1 MPYSTRR
8 SLHGRMHAAEWACVA
23 VDQRFETAPE
33 LHKPSQQRCPDRLA
47 NGFLKA
53 LLILKKTIN
62 QERCH
67 FWWLSQRGKVI
78 PKCKFHRGQIPLVE
92 NTCREIE
99 LPGLA
104 LNIWA
109 WFLTEQGLE
118 PGLEH

>member
-23 VDQRFETAPE
+23 VDQQFETAPE
-33 LHKPSQQRCPDRLA
+33 LRKPSQQRCPDRLA
-47 NGFLKA
+47 MGFLKA
-53 LLILKKTIN
+53 SLILKKTIN
-62 QERCH
+62 RERRH